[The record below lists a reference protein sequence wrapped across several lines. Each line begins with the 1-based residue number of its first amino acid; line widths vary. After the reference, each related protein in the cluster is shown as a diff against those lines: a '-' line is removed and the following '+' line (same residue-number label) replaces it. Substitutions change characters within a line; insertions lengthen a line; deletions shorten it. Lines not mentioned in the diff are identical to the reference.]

1 VPEPQ
6 ILSADGGHV
15 LASERV
21 ADDSVWEKYL
31 WTIYDRSTGEP
42 IGEFRTFRS
51 LAPFFVSDSMVI
63 YETPP
68 AARQVQGNL
77 IEEPLK
83 IRAVNLPTGKEVWS
97 REVRDTTYRG
107 PFPP

>member
-83 IRAVNLPTGKEVWS
+83 IRAVDLSTGREVWS
-97 REVRDTTYRG
+97 REVRDTAYRG